1 MRIEKST
8 RKGKRF
14 MATYANG
21 KVVHFGQEGGKTYID
36 HGDKEKRKAYLA
48 RHEPRENWNDPFSPG
63 SLSRYLLWGD
73 STDFETNHQA
83 FMRKFPITKETRR
96 SL

>member
-1 MRIEKST
+1 MLIEKST

-36 HGDKEKRKAYLA
+36 EGDKIKRENYLL
-48 RHEPRENWNDPFSPG
+48 RHKKRENWNDPFSAG
-63 SLSRYLLWGD
+63 SLSRYLLWGE
-73 STDFETNHQA
+73 STNMETNHQA
-83 FMRKFPITKETRR
+83 FMKKFPITYQK
-96 SL
+96 

>member
-1 MRIEKST
+1 MLIEKST

-14 MATYANG
+14 MATYKSG

-36 HGDKEKRKAYLA
+36 EGDKIKRENYLL
-48 RHEPRENWNDPFSPG
+48 RHKKRENWNDPFSAG

-73 STDFETNHQA
+73 STNMETNHQA
-83 FMRKFPITKETRR
+83 FMKKFPITYQK
-96 SL
+96 

>member
-1 MRIEKST
+1 MLIEKST

-36 HGDKEKRKAYLA
+36 EGNKIKRENYLV
-48 RHEPRENWNDPFSPG
+48 RHKKRENWNDPFSAG

-73 STDFETNHQA
+73 STSMETNHQA
-83 FMRKFPITKETRR
+83 FMKKFPITYQK
-96 SL
+96 

>member
-1 MRIEKST
+1 MLIQKST

-21 KVVHFGQEGGKTYID
+21 KVIHFGLDTGKTYID
-36 HGDKEKRKAYLA
+36 EGNKLKQAAYLA
-48 RHEPRENWNDPFSPG
+48 RHEKREDWNNPFTAG

-73 STDFETNHQA
+73 STSLDANHNA
-83 FMRKFPITKETRR
+83 FMKKFPATLNK
-96 SL
+96 